1 MKRKLI
7 IFFVLQNLLLC
18 AQQYEPGAAQKQ
30 KKPEYFRKEEIIVD
44 NKRYRIHNNY
54 LTFGPG
60 FLSSSIRKTSQ
71 KSLGIDFQFHI
82 RRQHFQAGVMMSGET
97 IGSNNNIGAHIG
109 YGLRKETRNRNLAFF
124 VGPSYF
130 TGVEAIADSVQGT
143 VPRLYDG
150 IGLYGCMQGIYK
162 ITYDIGLGAEL
173 FGEFSARQ
181 SLGGIKLIVFFSS
194 AYVGPK
200 KNYNPN
206 VRKQP
211 K

>member
-1 MKRKLI
+1 MRRTSLRG
-7 IFFVLQNLLLC
+7 Q
-18 AQQYEPGAAQKQ
+18 
-30 KKPEYFRKEEIIVD
+30 
-44 NKRYRIHNNY
+44 
-54 LTFGPG
+54 
-60 FLSSSIRKTSQ
+60 FLSSRDLGLSWRVVVMKSFLSASIK
-71 KSLGIDFQFHI
+71 I
-82 RRQHFQAGVMMSGET
+82 E
-97 IGSNNNIGAHIG
+97 
-109 YGLRKETRNRNLAFF
+109 
-124 VGPSYF
+124 